1 VLFHLRDDLWIGQ
14 LVGGLDPDN
23 TRRQCFRAA
32 ETLLELQL
40 GLTRPEDEKS
50 LRLSQLPDDL
60 VVVPVKMLAVA
71 VLVLLLAYAVL
82 RTRRPIPTLLVI
94 HNDRGIFS
102 RMDANNLQAEWV
114 GVSAGIRRASSAT
127 PAGLET
133 FLAHLFASRF
143 AHQLIQPF
151 ARQGFP
157 MTLPWSIDW
166 SPRL

>member
-1 VLFHLRDDLWIGQ
+1 MLFHLRDDLWIGQ

-82 RTRRPIPTLLVI
+82 RARRPIPTLLVI
-94 HNDRGIFS
+94 HNDRGIFQQDG
-102 RMDANNLQAEWV
+102 RQ
-114 GVSAGIRRASSAT
+114 
-127 PAGLET
+127 
-133 FLAHLFASRF
+133 
-143 AHQLIQPF
+143 QPT
-151 ARQGFP
+151 G
-157 MTLPWSIDW
+157 
-166 SPRL
+166 